1 MMETTDQPYEYI
13 ARHRV
18 MPTYNIPEYRVQT
31 DQLKP
36 GVFIRLESLWFNH
49 PFLFNRFK
57 IKNTQQI
64 QMLRDAGIEEVICVP
79 SKSDAL
85 PRSQKEADTRKKAPQ
100 EKAAKDP
107 ATEEMWKIKQQ
118 RIEKLKAKRKEIARC
133 EEKYKKAIS
142 NVPTMLNGII
152 SGSTQ
157 AVDQAHELVGEM
169 VSTFMDETD
178 AVVHLME
185 SKATEEGMYF
195 HALNV
200 SVLALMIGKEMG
212 LDESQLKDLGM
223 GALFHDVGKSRI
235 EKKILRKPPPLTKLE
250 LQVLHLHPKYG
261 VEIALKSKTFSN
273 EALKIIFQHHE
284 RMNGKG
290 YPKGVSGSKISQL
303 ARITAIANM
312 YDNLV
317 NNPNQA
323 KALTPYQTLSYMFAK
338 QKNFLDMNVLSSFIR
353 CVGIYPPGTIVQL
366 SNDVLAIVIAV
377 NPQNPLKPS
386 LLIYDPEIPKDEAI
400 IFDMEEDPELSVV
413 RSIVPLELPP
423 EIFKYL
429 NPRTQLNYFVDTPGS
444 ESQGT

>member
-1 MMETTDQPYEYI
+1 
-13 ARHRV
+13 
-18 MPTYNIPEYRVQT
+18 MPTFNIPEYRVHI

-36 GVFIRLESLWFNH
+36 GVFIRMESLWFNH

-57 IKNTQQI
+57 IKNVQQI

-85 PRSQKEADTRKKAPQ
+85 PSSQKPAQMKKKPKE
-100 EKAAKDP
+100 EKAEKDP

-133 EEKYKKAIS
+133 EEKYQKSIA

-157 AVDQAHELVGEM
+157 AVEQAHELVDEM
-169 VSTFMDETD
+169 VATFMDETD

-200 SVLALMIGKEMG
+200 SVLALMIGKEMKFST
-212 LDESQLKDLGM
+212 EQLKDLGM
-223 GALFHDVGKSRI
+223 GALFHDVGKCRI
-235 EKKILRKPPPLTKLE
+235 EKKILRKPPPFTKLE
-250 LQVLHLHPKYG
+250 LQIIHLHPKYG
-261 VEIALKSKTFSN
+261 VEIALKAKTFSN
-273 EALKIIFQHHE
+273 EALKVIFQHHE

-290 YPKGVSGSKISQL
+290 YPKALNGSKISL
-303 ARITAIANM
+303 SARIAAIADM

-317 NNPNQA
+317 NNPSQA
-323 KALTPYQTLSYMFAK
+323 KALTPYQALSYMFAK

-353 CVGIYPPGTIVQL
+353 CIGIYPPGTIVQL

-377 NPQNPLKPS
+377 NPDNPLKPS

-400 IFDMEEDPELSVV
+400 IFGMEEDPELDVV
-413 RSIVPLELPP
+413 RSIAPYELPP
-423 EIFKYL
+423 EIFRYL
-429 NPRTQLNYFVDTPGS
+429 NPRTQLNYFVDTPG
-444 ESQGT
+444 EGPAE

>member
-1 MMETTDQPYEYI
+1 
-13 ARHRV
+13 
-18 MPTYNIPEYRVQT
+18 MPTFNIPEYRVHI

-49 PFLFNRFK
+49 PFLFTRFK
-57 IKNTQQI
+57 IKNAQQI

-85 PRSQKEADTRKKAPQ
+85 PRSKKPEGETPPAPRKK
-100 EKAAKDP
+100 EHKDP
-107 ATEEMWKIKQQ
+107 ATEEMWKAKQQ

-133 EEKYKKAIS
+133 EEKYQKTMA

-157 AVDQAHELVGEM
+157 AVEQAQELVGEM
-169 VSTFMDETD
+169 VDTFMNESD
-178 AVVHLME
+178 AVVHLMD

-200 SVLALMIGKEMG
+200 SVLALMIGKEMA
-212 LDESQLKDLGM
+212 LPAEQLKDLGM
-223 GALFHDVGKSRI
+223 GALFHDVGKCRI

-250 LQVLHLHPKYG
+250 LQVIQLHPKYG
-261 VEIALKSKTFSN
+261 VEIALKSQTFSN
-273 EALKIIFQHHE
+273 ESLKIIFQHHE

-290 YPKGVSGSKISQL
+290 YPKGAAGSKISLL
-303 ARITAIANM
+303 ARITAIADM

-323 KALTPYQTLSYMFAK
+323 KALTPYQALSYMFAK

-353 CVGIYPPGTIVQL
+353 CIGIYPPGTIVQL

-377 NPQNPLKPS
+377 NPRNPLKPS

-400 IFDMEEDPELSVV
+400 IFDMEDDPELNVV
-413 RSIVPLELPP
+413 RSIVPYELPT

-429 NPRTQLNYFVDTPGS
+429 NPRTQLNYYADTPGN
-444 ESQGT
+444 EPPAGA